1 MSKYLI
7 LFNSSTTAQEQMANA
22 TPEQMQ
28 TSMGEWMAW
37 QQEAI
42 KTVGFEWGLPIQAVA
57 QVTTSKVSDSN
68 NKASGYCIMEGDKDV
83 VAELLQTH
91 PHLKREDATID
102 LLEMI
107 SMPGM

>member
-28 TSMGEWMAW
+28 ASMSEWMAW
-37 QQEAI
+37 QQEAV
-42 KTVGFEWGLPIQAVA
+42 KSVEFEWGLPIQAVA
-57 QVTTSKVSDSN
+57 QVTTTEVTDST
-68 NKASGYCIMEGDKDV
+68 NKASGYCIMEGNKDV
-83 VAELLQTH
+83 VAKLLQSH
-91 PHLKREDATID
+91 PHLKRADATID

-107 SMPGM
+107 PMPGM